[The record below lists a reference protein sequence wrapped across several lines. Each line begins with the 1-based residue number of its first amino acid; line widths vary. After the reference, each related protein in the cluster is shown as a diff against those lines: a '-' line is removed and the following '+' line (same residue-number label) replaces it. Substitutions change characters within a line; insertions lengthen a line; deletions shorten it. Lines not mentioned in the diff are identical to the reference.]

1 MSDLV
6 ARLRITADAKD
17 VVRETAN
24 VERGM
29 GKVGQ
34 SGRQAKAGL
43 DQAAAGADHFE
54 RSAGGA
60 SLQAKLL
67 GTALAGFGLREFTGQ
82 ISDAALKVQG
92 FNTGLGAV
100 AGGARGAAAEQGFL
114 RAEAERLGLVVQ
126 DQVDSF
132 MSLAGSTNGTRLAGE
147 QTREIWLG
155 LVEAGTA
162 LNRSSEQ
169 QKRAMEAISQIASK
183 GTVSMEELRGQLSE
197 AIPGSMQIAARA
209 MGMTT
214 AKLNELVGEGKVASE
229 DFLPKF
235 AAQLRREFGPALD
248 EAMSTPLG
256 RARREMAATKTA
268 IFDLQSAVGSEF
280 LAAAT
285 AGLEAFNAELS
296 SPEAAQAARD
306 LGAALGQ
313 AAAAAGQGAAF
324 LVENVDAVVFAL
336 QAMTSVAAAR
346 WLGGFAVEIRKAALA
361 AQEKAAAQ
369 LSAARAA
376 DAEAQANLRS
386 ATTGIAY
393 AQRAEVA
400 AAAARKLE
408 KAQSSGAA
416 AMIGVRGAASSL
428 IGFLGGPWG
437 IAFSAAALGVA
448 VLSGKM
454 LKAEQDAATLQ
465 RGLDILDERSRAADD
480 GSRTLAA
487 GLDIA
492 SAASRGAAASA
503 RDHANALSQV
513 ERAAISA
520 ALAVAR
526 QNVEAARARTTDST
540 PDLWKI
546 NPESPTAGADLKAM
560 QDQAVKDLARAEM
573 IYEKA
578 LADSNRL
585 NQTGSGRSRG
595 VGGERDRLR
604 RDGATGDEQ
613 AAAATVAADTAVA
626 GSKDKRA
633 KKTDEVREAEQRL
646 ARANELNDKLKV
658 DTELQRQR
666 AVAVGQGEEALER
679 LRITEA
685 GVQAMHQL
693 GVTNL
698 EKLTGAQR
706 KAVEQARDAAEAYER
721 QAIATEKAERVG
733 NTVRDLDRKLAAE
746 QARAKAIAGGTQAMV
761 KFAQAEA
768 VRQEIERT
776 GVNLT
781 AEQIQQI
788 ETKVALLFQAQ
799 AANDNA
805 ETVRNQREE
814 LELLVMTNRERQ
826 IEIRARELAIRLQR
840 AGLDLTDEELKARA
854 RIVAMQDYDAE
865 ERAREIGNLR
875 EDLRRAFIESGEL
888 GFDQIADYA
897 TRKLREAVYDALLA
911 KPIDILINA
920 TIGGLKGLT
929 GAGQDGGLLGQ
940 VLGLSVPGMGTLGG
954 IFGGA
959 GMGMAL
965 GQQMGLGTGKPGTD
979 ALISLAG
986 AGLGG
991 MMATGG
997 ALGGIGGALGM
1008 AGFQGALGLGMSGVA
1023 SMGIGALLSS
1033 AAVLGPLGAIAGLA
1047 IGTLFKD
1054 EKRPYARS
1062 DIGVVGGQFT
1072 VTGGDQLD
1080 KGPLDQTNQAAEQ
1093 IVKSLNAAADLFKLD
1108 MSKLSGN
1115 VGSVGYVEGK
1125 NTGALGQGWFGG
1137 GGGGFS
1143 GAEFSGSSDPEKLAA
1158 DIVKATILRAIEAG
1172 ASDLSQAEKNVV
1184 RQAAS
1189 LEEAANKIAAG
1200 RSISQTIEDALLQLT
1215 NPAEYE
1221 RKQALAA
1228 IEASYLAMKAQAEE
1242 LIAAGLVSGDILT
1255 KLDEL
1260 KGLQVD
1266 EAMRRLGAAADDAAN
1281 RLKQGNDFKTEINE
1295 AILKIVNPTAY
1306 QLSKGTREI
1315 NAAIDEMRAR
1325 AQGLIASG
1333 AVGPEVLGQIE
1344 ALRQLQLGEL
1354 ASEVDQTARAFEE
1367 NRKALR
1373 AWLDGLSSSPSAEL
1387 SAQGQRE
1394 QALADYNRMLARA
1407 QGGDADARNAITS
1420 YADRLLS
1427 ADRMATDDAQ
1437 ARLALFNKV
1446 RADVEGLA
1454 GASAPSAGGAMAE
1467 QLKAL
1472 GVPLDKL
1479 VELTGL
1485 GQAANDEILTALT
1498 STLAVDMINVPA
1510 LKDVFAEVSKGETDR
1525 IVAAIDLLRAD
1536 LAAALAAND
1545 TNALQSAF
1553 EALASQVG
1561 EMAGAGW
1568 AQREALTELGKDM
1581 RSVGAL
1587 ARARA

>member
-1 MSDLV
+1 MSDLR
-6 ARLRITADAKD
+6 AHLRITADAKD
-17 VVRETAN
+17 VAREAAN
-24 VERGM
+24 VERSM

-54 RSAGGA
+54 RAASGAG
-60 SLQAKLL
+60 LQAKLL
-67 GTALAGFGLREFTGQ
+67 GTALAGFGLREFVGG

-126 DQVDSF
+126 DQVDGF
-132 MSLAGSTNGTRLAGE
+132 MGLAGATNGTRLAGA

-162 LNRSSEQ
+162 LNRSAEQ
-169 QKRAMEAISQIASK
+169 QKRAMEAVSQIASK
-183 GTVSMEELRGQLSE
+183 GVVSMEELRGQLSE
-197 AIPGSMQIAARA
+197 AIPGAMQIAARA

-214 AKLNELVGEGKVASE
+214 AELNKLVGDGKVASE

-248 EAMSTPLG
+248 EAMTTPLG
-256 RARREMAATKTA
+256 RARRELAQTKTA
-268 IFDLQSAVGSEF
+268 MFDLQGAVGGEF

-285 AGLEAFNAELS
+285 AGLEAFNDELS
-296 SPEAAQAARD
+296 SPETLAAARQ
-306 LGAALGQ
+306 LGAAMGE
-313 AAAAAGQGAAF
+313 AAALAGQGAAF
-324 LVENVDAVVFAL
+324 LVEHVDAVVFAL
-336 QAMTSVAAAR
+336 QAMTGVAAAR
-346 WLGGFAVEIRKAALA
+346 WLSGFTVEIRKAALA

-369 LSAARAA
+369 LAAAQA
-376 DAEAQANLRS
+376 GNAEAQANLKS
-386 ATTGIAY
+386 ATTGVAY

-408 KAQSSGAA
+408 QAQRSGAA
-416 AMIGVRGAASSL
+416 AMIGVRGAAGSL

-437 IAFSAAALGVA
+437 IAFTAATLGVA
-448 VLSGKM
+448 FLSGKM
-454 LKAEQDAATLQ
+454 LQAEQDAATLQ
-465 RGLDILDERSRAADD
+465 RGLDILDQRSRAADD
-480 GSRTLAA
+480 ASRTLAS

-492 SAASRGAAASA
+492 TAASRTAAAAA
-503 RDHANALSQV
+503 RDHANALSEV
-513 ERAAISA
+513 ERASINA

-540 PDLWKI
+540 PELWKI
-546 NPESPTAGADLKAM
+546 NPESPTAGADLLAL
-560 QDQAVKDLARAEM
+560 QDQARKDLARAEM

-578 LADSNRL
+578 LEESNRA
-585 NQTGSGRSRG
+585 NQTGSRVSRG

-604 RDGATGDEQ
+604 RDAATDVDQG
-613 AAAATVAADTAVA
+613 AAATVAADTAVA
-626 GSKDKRA
+626 DSKDKRA

-646 ARANELNDKLKV
+646 ARAGELNAKLQI
-658 DTELQRQR
+658 DTDLQRQR
-666 AVAVGQGEEALER
+666 AEAALQGEEALER
-679 LRITEA
+679 LRVKEA
-685 GVQAMHQL
+685 GVQAMQQL
-693 GVTNL
+693 GVTSL

-706 KAVEQARDAAEAYER
+706 KAVEEAMASAEAYER
-721 QAIATEKAERVG
+721 QSIATEKANRVA
-733 NTVRDLDRKLAAE
+733 NTVRDLDRRLVVEKE
-746 QARAKAIAGGTQAMV
+746 RTKAIAGGTQAMV

-768 VRQEIERT
+768 VRQEVERT
-776 GVNLT
+776 GATLT
-781 AEQIQQI
+781 AEQIKQI
-788 ETKVALLFQAQ
+788 ETKVALLLEAQ
-799 AANDNA
+799 SANDNA
-805 ETVRNQREE
+805 EAVRNQREE
-814 LELLVMTNRERQ
+814 LELLVLTNRERE
-826 IEIRARELAIRLQR
+826 IEIRARELARRLQQ
-840 AGLDLTDEELKARA
+840 ANLDLTDEEAKARA

-897 TRKLREAVYDALLA
+897 TRQLRKAVYDALLA
-911 KPIDILINA
+911 EPIDILINA
-920 TIGGLKGLT
+920 TIGGLNGLT
-929 GAGQDGGLLGQ
+929 GVPGQGGGLLGSL
-940 VLGLSVPGMGTLGG
+940 LGTAVPGVGTLGSL
-954 IFGGA
+954 FSGA
-959 GMGMAL
+959 AMGMAA
-965 GQQMGLGTGKPGTD
+965 GQSMGLGTGKVGTD
-979 ALISLAG
+979 TLLSLGG

-991 MMATGG
+991 
-997 ALGGIGGALGM
+997 ALAGSM
-1008 AGFQGALGLGMSGVA
+1008 AGGYIGAGVANAALGLGASTAMAGSLGV
-1023 SMGIGALLSS
+1023 MLSS
-1033 AAVLGPLGAIAGLA
+1033 AAVLGPIAAIAALA
-1047 IGTLFKD
+1047 IGTMFKD

-1062 DIGVVGGQFT
+1062 DIGVVNGQFS

-1080 KGPLDQTNQAAEQ
+1080 QGPLDKTNQAAQQ
-1093 IVKSLNAAADLFKLD
+1093 IVQSLNAAADLFKLD
-1108 MSKLSGN
+1108 MTKLSGN
-1115 VGSVGYVEGK
+1115 VGSFGYVEGK

-1143 GAEFSGSSDPEKLAA
+1143 GAEFSGSKDPEKLAA

-1172 ASDLSQAEKNVV
+1172 ASDLSEAEKNVV

-1200 RSISQTIEDALLQLT
+1200 RSISQSIEDALLQLM
-1215 NPAEYE
+1215 NPAEFE

-1228 IEASYLAMKAQAEE
+1228 IEANYKAMKAQADE

-1255 KLDEL
+1255 KLDQV
-1260 KGLQVD
+1260 KDLQVA

-1281 RLKQGNDFKTEINE
+1281 RLKQGNDFKTEVNE
-1295 AILKIVNPTAY
+1295 AILKIVDPTAY

-1315 NAAIDEMRAR
+1315 NAAIEEMRTR

-1354 ASEVDQTARAFEE
+1354 VKEVDQTAAAFEQ

-1387 SAQGQRE
+1387 SAQGQKE
-1394 QALADYNRMLARA
+1394 QAQADYDRILRQAR
-1407 QGGDADARNAITS
+1407 GGDTDARNAITG
-1420 YADRLLS
+1420 YADRLFA

-1437 ARLALFNKV
+1437 ARLALFNQV
-1446 RADVEGLA
+1446 RADIEGLTR
-1454 GASAPSAGGAMAE
+1454 ASAPGVSGVMAE

-1472 GVPLDKL
+1472 GLPLDKL

-1485 GQAANDEILTALT
+1485 GQTANDDILGALT

-1510 LKDVFAEVSKGETDR
+1510 LREVYAEVSKAETDR

-1536 LAAALAAND
+1536 LAAAMAAND
-1545 TNALQSAF
+1545 TNALHT
-1553 EALASQVG
+1553 ALDGLSNRLAGLEGATWKQTDVLG
-1561 EMAGAGW
+1561 EMGRDW
-1568 AQREALTELGKDM
+1568 
-1581 RSVGAL
+1581 RSVGAM